1 MKLRAIMCLM
11 TYNNRSGCR
20 YCLEHYLFRAT
31 VSKDYHNIQQ
41 GATSSHV
48 SPFRPLDSG
57 PGCDVR
63 HVSVTES
70 TNRDARAWAR
80 NGAREGAVVIADRQT
95 AGRGRH
101 GRTWASDPGQN
112 LLFSVVLYP
121 TEPVAA
127 WGRYVM
133 ATGVAVCRAVNTAG
147 VVPDAGLKWPNDIMI
162 DGYKCGGI
170 LMEREPEVGALVLG
184 IGLNVN
190 QADFPDTLAT
200 PATSLLLATGRH
212 TPREELFHAILRG
225 MSDWLE
231 APDTLLVAA
240 YTKHLV
246 HMGQDLSIRSLDG
259 HRFERGTCIGISA
272 DGGLVMSIDG
282 QHRTFHAGDVTL
294 RPL

>member
-1 MKLRAIMCLM
+1 MFSRK
-11 TYNNRSGCR
+11 
-20 YCLEHYLFRAT
+20 
-31 VSKDYHNIQQ
+31 VSMDHHNIQQ

-48 SPFRPLDSG
+48 SPFRPLDTG
-57 PGCDVR
+57 PGCEVR
-63 HVSVTES
+63 FLPETDS
-70 TNRDARAWAR
+70 TNRDARQWAR
-80 NGAREGAVVIADRQT
+80 NGAPEGAVVISDKQT

-101 GRTWASDPGQN
+101 GRSWESDPGQN

-121 TEPVAA
+121 GEPVAA

-162 DGYKCGGI
+162 DGCKCGGI

-190 QADFPDTLAT
+190 QTDFPDTLAT
-200 PATSLLLATGRH
+200 PATSLLLATGRR
-212 TPREELFHAILRG
+212 TPREELFHGILRG
-225 MSDWLE
+225 MAEWLN
-231 APDTLLVAA
+231 APDTVLVAA

-246 HMGQDLSIRSLDG
+246 HMGQEISIRSLDG
-259 HRFERGTCIGISA
+259 QRSERGTCIGISA
-272 DGGLVMSIDG
+272 DGGLVMSIAG